1 MYFRFPG
8 KGTPVTTDRTHA
20 SLIARTHA
28 RTHRHPCSRI
38 SSVQIPNFYWFL
50 NFDSVSEV
58 PNSGVM
64 ARNFGLMAAQYLL
77 YVNVLIPSYWHDNFS
92 KYRLVL
98 RLLGDHERMVMLG
111 LGRNRTP
118 QFRATALANVLLL

>member
-1 MYFRFPG
+1 
-8 KGTPVTTDRTHA
+8 
-20 SLIARTHA
+20 
-28 RTHRHPCSRI
+28 
-38 SSVQIPNFYWFL
+38 
-50 NFDSVSEV
+50 
-58 PNSGVM
+58 M